1 MKKSNTFA
9 AVNNQLIYKNKSL
22 TNKKNKSL
30 TNKVLSLMSKI
41 YEKNE

>member
-22 TNKKNKSL
+22 TNK
-30 TNKVLSLMSKI
+30 VLSLMSKI
-41 YEKNE
+41 YEKME

>member
-22 TNKKNKSL
+22 TNI
-30 TNKVLSLMSKI
+30 VLSLMSKI

>member
-1 MKKSNTFA
+1 MVKSTTFA
-9 AVNNQLIYKNKSL
+9 AVNNQLIYKNK
-22 TNKKNKSL
+22 NL

>member
-1 MKKSNTFA
+1 MIKSTTFA

-22 TNKKNKSL
+22 TNK
-30 TNKVLSLMSKI
+30 VLSLMSKN

>member
-1 MKKSNTFA
+1 MKKINTFS
-9 AVNNQLIYKNKSL
+9 AVNNQLIY
-22 TNKKNKSL
+22 KNKSL

>member
-9 AVNNQLIYKNKSL
+9 AVNNQLIYKNKG
-22 TNKKNKSL
+22 L

>member
-1 MKKSNTFA
+1 MIKSNTFA

-22 TNKKNKSL
+22 TK
-30 TNKVLSLMSKI
+30 KVLSLMRKI

>member
-1 MKKSNTFA
+1 MIKSTTFA

-22 TNKKNKSL
+22 TNK
-30 TNKVLSLMSKI
+30 VLSLMRKF

>member
-1 MKKSNTFA
+1 MIKSNTFA

-22 TNKKNKSL
+22 P
-30 TNKVLSLMSKI
+30 NKVLSLMSKI

>member
-1 MKKSNTFA
+1 MIKSTTFA

-22 TNKKNKSL
+22 TNK
-30 TNKVLSLMSKI
+30 VLSLTRKI

>member
-1 MKKSNTFA
+1 MIKSNTFA

-22 TNKKNKSL
+22 TK
-30 TNKVLSLMSKI
+30 KVLSLMSKI

>member
-9 AVNNQLIYKNKSL
+9 AVNNQLIYKS
-22 TNKKNKSL
+22 KSL
-30 TNKVLSLMSKI
+30 TNKVLSLMRKI

>member
-9 AVNNQLIYKNKSL
+9 AVNNQQIY
-22 TNKKNKSL
+22 KNKSL